1 MKKIEPLPWRG
12 VRVIDKIILAL
23 LILAALAVLVLP
35 FLDLVFVRRLARL
48 TGAREVVAW
57 LVNGYGAWIVGA
69 ALLGVAL
76 LYAVWVRHR
85 MVSNRNLWFGT
96 GCPNCMERELVRVSR
111 KSSDRFY
118 GLLAIP
124 AYRYACR
131 NCTWRGLRIA
141 RREHSRERDAE
152 LEAALLRFTPDGAG
166 SQPLERSGGPEE
178 PGIPAGVTETGASSL
193 FRDPGDV
200 AYLDD
205 ARVRQ
210 LIDDLDAEDELLVDA
225 SDNHVEDEPVE
236 GMEWLWQRSAD
247 E

>member
-12 VRVIDKIILAL
+12 IRVLDKIILMSL
-23 LILAALAVLVLP
+23 FLAAAAVMVLP
-35 FLDLVFVRRLARL
+35 FLDIVFVRRLARL

-69 ALLGVAL
+69 ALLGLAL
-76 LYAVWVRHR
+76 LYAVWVRQR
-85 MVSNRNLWFGT
+85 MVSNKNLWFGT
-96 GCPNCMERELVRVSR
+96 GCPNCMERELVRVTR
-111 KSSDRFY
+111 KSSDRLY

-141 RREHSRERDAE
+141 RREHSRELDAE
-152 LEAALLRFTPDGAG
+152 LEAALLRFTPDGAI
-166 SQPLERSGGPEE
+166 SYLSDSKAPDQPD
-178 PGIPAGVTETGASSL
+178 IVTEPAHASPTSM

-205 ARVRQ
+205 TRVRQ
-210 LIDDLDAEDELLVDA
+210 LIDDLDAEDELLVDE
-225 SDNHVEDEPVE
+225 SNNHVEDEPVE
-236 GMEWLWQRSAD
+236 GMEWLWQRSSD

>member
-12 VRVIDKIILAL
+12 IRVLDKIILMSL
-23 LILAALAVLVLP
+23 FLAAAAVMVLP
-35 FLDLVFVRRLARL
+35 FLDIVFVRRLARL

-69 ALLGVAL
+69 ALLGLAL

-85 MVSNRNLWFGT
+85 MVSNKNLWFGT
-96 GCPNCMERELVRVSR
+96 GCPSCMERELVRVTR
-111 KSSDRFY
+111 KSSDRLY

-141 RREHSRERDAE
+141 RREHSRELDAE
-152 LEAALLRFTPDGAG
+152 LEAALLRFTPDGASG
-166 SQPLERSGGPEE
+166 YLPNSKDADQPDVV
-178 PGIPAGVTETGASSL
+178 IETARDSSTSM

-210 LIDDLDAEDELLVDA
+210 LIDDLDAEDELLVDE
-225 SDNHVEDEPVE
+225 SNNHVEDESVE
-236 GMEWLWQRSAD
+236 GMEWLWQRSSD